1 MHRKSMKRKKT
12 NLDIFNDEAVS
23 GVVFKNRSLKK
34 SIISHIN
41 QSGNST
47 ITDLSKDLGT
57 SVPKT
62 TSLINE
68 LIQDGL
74 IQDEGK
80 LDSTG
85 GRRASMFGLVPDACY
100 FLGVDVKKF
109 HINFGLMD
117 FTKKMIYQKEKVP
130 FRLENT
136 PESLENLI
144 QLIKAFL
151 GEGPSSKAQI
161 LGLGITLT
169 GRINH
174 KTGHSF
180 SFFHFKEEPLAEI
193 IQNEI
198 GIPTFL
204 ENDSRAMAYGE
215 FQSNELRKENNIL
228 FINMD
233 YGMGM
238 GILLD
243 GKVYYGKS
251 GFSGEFGHIPL
262 FENEIICHCGK
273 KGCLETE
280 ASGHALVR
288 KFKEQI
294 KKGFTS
300 IALKKNMSI

>member
-1 MHRKSMKRKKT
+1 MHRKSMKRNKT
-12 NLDIFNDEAVS
+12 KLDIFNDEAVS

-117 FTKKMIYQKEKVP
+117 FTKKMVYQKEK
-130 FRLENT
+130 
-136 PESLENLI
+136 S
-144 QLIKAFL
+144 AF
-151 GEGPSSKAQI
+151 P
-161 LGLGITLT
+161 
-169 GRINH
+169 
-174 KTGHSF
+174 
-180 SFFHFKEEPLAEI
+180 P
-193 IQNEI
+193 
-198 GIPTFL
+198 
-204 ENDSRAMAYGE
+204 
-215 FQSNELRKENNIL
+215 
-228 FINMD
+228 
-233 YGMGM
+233 
-238 GILLD
+238 
-243 GKVYYGKS
+243 
-251 GFSGEFGHIPL
+251 
-262 FENEIICHCGK
+262 
-273 KGCLETE
+273 
-280 ASGHALVR
+280 
-288 KFKEQI
+288 
-294 KKGFTS
+294 
-300 IALKKNMSI
+300 

>member
-1 MHRKSMKRKKT
+1 MKRKKT
-12 NLDIFNDEAVS
+12 NLDLFNDETVS

-34 SIISHIN
+34 FIISHIN

-161 LGLGITLT
+161 LG
-169 GRINH
+169 
-174 KTGHSF
+174 
-180 SFFHFKEEPLAEI
+180 
-193 IQNEI
+193 I
-198 GIPTFL
+198 GINLTIRF
-204 ENDSRAMAYGE
+204 
-215 FQSNELRKENNIL
+215 
-228 FINMD
+228 
-233 YGMGM
+233 
-238 GILLD
+238 
-243 GKVYYGKS
+243 
-251 GFSGEFGHIPL
+251 
-262 FENEIICHCGK
+262 
-273 KGCLETE
+273 
-280 ASGHALVR
+280 
-288 KFKEQI
+288 
-294 KKGFTS
+294 
-300 IALKKNMSI
+300 